1 MALTKYNFNSFDVTS
16 AASKALGFN
25 ANANGFTTIDAGSMV
40 LIKTLPASSSANLS
54 FVHGS
59 SDVVLDSTYPVYR
72 FVFTNCHPANNE
84 QQLYMSGSVD
94 SGSNFEATA
103 KTTTCFRA
111 YHTEGGSSGTL
122 AYYTGGDRANSTSS
136 QYLSVEASNE
146 NDHGVSGTFTL
157 FNPSSTTFVK
167 HFISTSNSVFNDS
180 SDTTMNFYVGGYFN
194 TTSAI
199 NGIRFRF
206 NTGNMDV
213 GTIKLYGIKDS

>member
-40 LIKTLPASSSANLS
+40 LIKTLTASSSANLS

>member
-40 LIKTLPASSSANLS
+40 LIKTLTASSSANLS
-54 FVHGS
+54 FVHGC

-157 FNPSSTTFVK
+157 FNPSSSTFVK
-167 HFISTSNSVFNDS
+167 HFISRVSN
-180 SDTTMNFYVGGYFN
+180 MNEGDLQIDGFVAGYFN
-194 TTSAI
+194 TTTALTRVQFKFGSGDIDA
-199 NGIRFRF
+199 
-206 NTGNMDV
+206 

>member
-16 AASKALGFN
+16 EANKALGFN

-40 LIKTLPASSSANLS
+40 LIKTLTASSSANLS

>member
-40 LIKTLPASSSANLS
+40 LIKTLTASSSANLS

-213 GTIKLYGIKDS
+213 GTIKLYGIKYS